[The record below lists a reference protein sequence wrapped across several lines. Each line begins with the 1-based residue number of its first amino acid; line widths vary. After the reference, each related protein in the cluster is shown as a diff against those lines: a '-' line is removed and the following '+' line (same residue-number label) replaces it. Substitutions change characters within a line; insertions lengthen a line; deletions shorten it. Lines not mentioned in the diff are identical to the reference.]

1 MTVKSQRARTN
12 SKNVLRV
19 EFSSYLISFS
29 GDILPFPNYALGKRA
44 KFICCKV
51 LSLFSCFLFSPFDLY
66 FCNGKERNN
75 YKQQTINLW
84 GKMDSVAYLGSVS
97 MSINCRMTSGCCC
110 WIDDC
115 NWWTP
120 IDAFIHDKACVW
132 PAVLKYLPHLNS
144 FTQPTVC
151 LAHEKTTAV
160 ILGESLDLCVC
171 FLLNWKL

>member
-1 MTVKSQRARTN
+1 MI
-12 SKNVLRV
+12 
-19 EFSSYLISFS
+19 YY
-29 GDILPFPNYALGKRA
+29 PFPITHLENEPNSSAEKCCLC
-44 KFICCKV
+44 FHVFFFPLLICISV
-51 LSLFSCFLFSPFDLY
+51 Y
-66 FCNGKERNN
+66 GKEHNN

-84 GKMDSVAYLGSVS
+84 GKMDSVAYLGSIS
-97 MSINCRMTSGCCC
+97 MNINCRMTSGRCC

-132 PAVLKYLPHLNS
+132 PAVLKYLPQLNS
-144 FTQPTVC
+144 FTQPMVC

-171 FLLNWKL
+171 FLLNWKLWNSVRSEIRTQKSFL